1 MLSGI
6 MTAHDISA
14 QSETAGRHNDYH
26 LSMSIVPRADE
37 QICSFLIQRFVWL
50 QKSDKMVFTVKVG
63 DSKH

>member
-14 QSETAGRHNDYH
+14 QSETAGRHNNYH

-50 QKSDKMVFTVKVG
+50 CIHNVAFIVFQAQI
-63 DSKH
+63 